1 MKLKNVD
8 FIRESEQLRLKAY
21 KPTKNDVW
29 TIGYGHTKD
38 VVPGMTITEAQA
50 EQLLYEDLLWV
61 EDTIKRNVKVPL
73 NQNQYDALGSWVFNL
88 GEGNL
93 KASTLLKKLNAK
105 DYIGAANEF
114 LKWNK
119 QTNKQTGKKEI
130 LNGLTTRRMKEKEL
144 FLTPVPRSTMPEAIG
159 AAITA
164 GGVGA
169 AIPLAAQDIGW
180 PVIALVGA
188 VIAIISFII
197 ITKLKKKSGIEMAKI
212 GTLTDVGVI
221 ATAGPT
227 INNNWDV
234 ITAAFQNTVSRD
246 GSSPNTMSADFDLN
260 SNDLLN
266 GGVGN
271 FTDVVVAG
279 NSVSAS
285 VAAAAASAVAA
296 SNSEIAAAASAVEAA
311 NSVPARFT
319 STPVTGVVNGDK
331 ITFIHGLG
339 AVPSKIWAMASF
351 TGGLAGHTWIMPSA
365 IQFSPSLV
373 GSAMSA
379 TATHVHLYL
388 GPLGQGPFSQP
399 GSVSSLIA
407 DAANGTFTLYA
418 EL

>member
-29 TIGYGHTKD
+29 TIGYGHTKG

-93 KASTLLKKLNAK
+93 KSSTLLKKLNAK
-105 DYIGAANEF
+105 DYTGAANEF

-119 QTNKQTGKKEI
+119 QTNKKTGKKEI
-130 LNGLTTRRMKEKEL
+130 LNGLTIRRMKEKEL
-144 FLTPVPRSTMPEAIG
+144 FLTPVPRNTMPEAIG

-169 AIPLAAQDIGW
+169 ATLAAQDIGW
-180 PVIALVGA
+180 PVIALVVA
-188 VIAIISFII
+188 VIATISFII
-197 ITKLKKKSGIEMAKI
+197 ITKLKKKSGVEMAKI

-227 INNNWDV
+227 INANWDV

-246 GSSPNTMSADFDLN
+246 GSSPNTMSADLDLN

-319 STPVTGVVNGDK
+319 STPITGKVNGDII
-331 ITFIHGLG
+331 ITMHGLG
-339 AVPSKIWAMASF
+339 AIPSKMW
-351 TGGLAGHTWIMPSA
+351 
-365 IQFSPSLV
+365 
-373 GSAMSA
+373 A
-379 TATHVHLYL
+379 TATFTTTSLSGRTFMMPVQISSSFVGSVINANSTHLYL
-388 GPLGQGPFSQP
+388 YLGSSGQGPFSQT
-399 GSVSSLIA
+399 GSVSSFIA
-407 DAANGTFTLYA
+407 DAADGTFTLYA